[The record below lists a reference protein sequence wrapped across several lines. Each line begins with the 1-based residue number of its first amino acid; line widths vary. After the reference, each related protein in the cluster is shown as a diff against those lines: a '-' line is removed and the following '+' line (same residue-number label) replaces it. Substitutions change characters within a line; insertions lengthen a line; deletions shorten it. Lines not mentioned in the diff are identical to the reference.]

1 MFEKLLNLSGKKLR
15 RKVNEKNHV
24 FDVRQCTSQ
33 TRAWRKLPCSSDDG
47 VNRNGCLKK
56 YLNLYR
62 KNTWLGL
69 QWGGR
74 MRKNLGIPNSF
85 LFLSPPAPFFRYWQR
100 RWPCPTIIVL
110 FAPATGVVAMTIAAV
125 DSSGAVV
132 FSSAHSLSFFPTHT
146 VEGREGALFNPI
158 HDMCRSPILSHV
170 HIRRSYVCARAV
182 CIANELMI
190 YGETRTGTSEDGSAN
205 YSHL

>member
-1 MFEKLLNLSGKKLR
+1 MIRAAVGGKDEKEFRNPKLFPLSLTPRSLLSVLATAVAL
-15 RKVNEKNHV
+15 
-24 FDVRQCTSQ
+24 
-33 TRAWRKLPCSSDDG
+33 SDDYCTLCAG
-47 VNRNGCLKK
+47 NRGCCHDDS
-56 YLNLYR
+56 
-62 KNTWLGL
+62 
-69 QWGGR
+69 GGR
-74 MRKNLGIPNSF
+74 LERRRRL
-85 LFLSPPAPFFRYWQR
+85 LFR
-100 RWPCPTIIVL
+100 
-110 FAPATGVVAMTIAAV
+110 
-125 DSSGAVV
+125 
-132 FSSAHSLSFFPTHT
+132 SLSLFFPYTYT